1 MAGRMR
7 RRAMRQNPIQ
17 NRRRTRRLIGYRRNP
32 VSPAIM
38 KEFEN
43 AFSQNQVTVSLEE
56 VSIGFEDL
64 FSSEQSDRIM
74 DRFEANKV
82 EPSNEL
88 VDRLAVVGLALNA
101 GDSDKATTTMVRMAK
116 AIKTEEDAQAFIQQV
131 DSVLRGDGLGG
142 STSQEPVEPT
152 PKPKPSKKPKSEKKV
167 KQSSKPKP
175 STKSES
181 EPKSSSGTSTFFD
194 PNKVVDTSSDPDT
207 PDDDG
212 GGAAALFQQ
221 SAEESRTADQKRVA
235 STRSRSTQPYSLSN
249 SELIRLA
256 IYRRSDVRQR
266 DTYGR
271 YFLFLQFGERTK
283 PIPSIDV
290 WLKAIEEGRED
301 LGAQISSSRLLELVF
316 DNLDY
321 SNKYLRQN
329 MFILYR
335 PYRKGMPS
343 QLYIPSLNAVYSN
356 DGKNRI
362 VFPPAAEFVSR
373 TDIVP
378 GSTLPSDLKKAYLG
392 YTDDERNLP
401 QTIGQVGSPESIM
414 SYWQLASAV
423 GAQQGIG
430 IDGLGNWRKRR
441 EKYQA
446 YGTFIF
452 MEDERGK
459 INLARYYPSP
469 RPSLAYSDSMDV
481 ELDAE
486 VLNRLPNPRRRRRR
500 ITTKRRR

>member
-7 RRAMRQNPIQ
+7 RRAMRQNPMQ

-32 VSPAIM
+32 VSPATM

-43 AFSQNQVTVSLEE
+43 AFRKNQVSVSLEK
-56 VSIGFEDL
+56 VTATFEDL
-64 FSSEQSDRIM
+64 FSVEQM
-74 DRFEANKV
+74 DRVTDRLKV
-82 EPSNEL
+82 EASNAL

-101 GDSDKATTTMVRMAK
+101 GDSDKAITTMVRMAQ
-116 AIKTEEDAQAFIQQV
+116 AIKTEEEAKAFMTQV
-131 DSVLRGDGLGG
+131 DSVLAGEGLKEP
-142 STSQEPVEPT
+142 TSQEPEQST
-152 PKPKPSKKPKSEKKV
+152 SKPKPSKKSKSEKKV
-167 KQSSKPKP
+167 KPSPKP
-175 STKSES
+175 SKTSES
-181 EPKSSSGTSTFFD
+181 ESDSSSGTGSFFE
-194 PNKVVDTSSDPDT
+194 PGKNVDTSADPDT
-207 PDDDG
+207 PDETG
-212 GGAAALFQQ
+212 GGAASALFQQ
-221 SAEESRTADQKRVA
+221 AAEEPRAADQKRVA

-362 VFPPAAEFVSR
+362 VFPPAAEFISR